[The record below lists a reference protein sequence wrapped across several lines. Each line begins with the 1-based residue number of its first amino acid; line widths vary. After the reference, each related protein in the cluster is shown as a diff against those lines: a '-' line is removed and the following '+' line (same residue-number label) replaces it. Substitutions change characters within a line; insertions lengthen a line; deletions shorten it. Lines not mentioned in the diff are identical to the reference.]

1 MNSFED
7 LSIEEAEQAPV
18 DLPDDE
24 LEAKLTDLT
33 DQTEIAIQTP
43 IEISIEN
50 DEFLQAIFGEIS
62 PDSDPRP
69 LVCSKAGDPQQDN
82 GWNPQAWPCDTGA
95 PDLNWYACSALFE
108 PNSKGKYRAQKT
120 LVHSVFCVMLD
131 DIGTKVP
138 MEKINQC
145 PRPGYWRQARKTIKR
160 GTFFPNQLLQQ
171 KLKS

>member
-62 PDSDPRP
+62 PDSDLRP
-69 LVCSKAGDPQQDN
+69 LVCSKVGDPQQDS
-82 GWNPQAWPCDTGA
+82 GWNPQAWPCDASA
-95 PDLNWYACSALFE
+95 PDLNWYACPALFE
-108 PNSKGKYRAQKT
+108 PNSKGKYRAQNT
-120 LVHSVFCVMLD
+120 EWTSVF
-131 DIGTKVP
+131 
-138 MEKINQC
+138 
-145 PRPGYWRQARKTIKR
+145 
-160 GTFFPNQLLQQ
+160 
-171 KLKS
+171 